1 MSRGSLLGRLSA
13 GIVALAA
20 SIPAFAQ
27 VPPEILA
34 EERNLVELGR
44 ESGFLPAA
52 AYAKLL
58 ARMDAPPDLPAARA
72 LFRDLVQFHYDH
84 ESGDDYLSGLARRL
98 QREDMRAIGWEAL
111 PDEIRVE
118 RYEFADGRVVLGTGG
133 PLSARHPELD
143 PKALLGQRLLV
154 PGIGTG
160 VGLPQWW
167 IAQTEWK
174 AQGKAAWRRP
184 RAILLKVRSEAVDDA
199 GRLLIAGEWIR
210 PGKGVV
216 EETIAL
222 ELADLGNGGTI
233 WKNEAEGLMAARPT
247 CLYPGLRR
255 GATIPGE
262 WIRELGWDRPPPV
275 PREEPAEWEAAEAVR
290 RAPGVEFP
298 LPCRPGPE
306 GRAAARRLVDG
317 GRIDLQGGDPE
328 DTLLRLRFALIYGD
342 DLPKLAVETPK
353 AFRALEDAV
362 REFLRGGP
370 AAAVLKL
377 KPDAEALMAAVK
389 RAPSFDPPPPTG
401 EIRPGLFARF
411 PEGYSC
417 WRRWPLLVVLHGQYR
432 EPAYDFGIWG
442 PLADAAGMIL
452 ICPIYGT
459 TGGTTRS
466 PQADAAVL
474 DEVAAMILRHN
485 VDPDR
490 VYLSGISMGGAM
502 TWRLGQAYPDRWA
515 ALGPEIHGPKAFAD
529 GYPFLGNVADVPLF
543 VMEGEFD
550 GLNTVYNRR
559 AAKELR
565 AAGGPFEY
573 HELRNFGHDRMT
585 WLYPMFLEFA
595 AARRRDPHPRRIDH
609 AAMNAYEGTRAWLSI
624 RSVSGGAAFGARDG
638 AFNPRKATRYLRLSF
653 TACA

>member
-1 MSRGSLLGRLSA
+1 
-13 GIVALAA
+13 
-20 SIPAFAQ
+20 
-27 VPPEILA
+27 
-34 EERNLVELGR
+34 
-44 ESGFLPAA
+44 
-52 AYAKLL
+52 
-58 ARMDAPPDLPAARA
+58 
-72 LFRDLVQFHYDH
+72 
-84 ESGDDYLSGLARRL
+84 
-98 QREDMRAIGWEAL
+98 
-111 PDEIRVE
+111 
-118 RYEFADGRVVLGTGG
+118 
-133 PLSARHPELD
+133 
-143 PKALLGQRLLV
+143 
-154 PGIGTG
+154 
-160 VGLPQWW
+160 
-167 IAQTEWK
+167 
-174 AQGKAAWRRP
+174 
-184 RAILLKVRSEAVDDA
+184 
-199 GRLLIAGEWIR
+199 
-210 PGKGVV
+210 
-216 EETIAL
+216 
-222 ELADLGNGGTI
+222 
-233 WKNEAEGLMAARPT
+233 
-247 CLYPGLRR
+247 
-255 GATIPGE
+255 
-262 WIRELGWDRPPPV
+262 
-275 PREEPAEWEAAEAVR
+275 
-290 RAPGVEFP
+290 
-298 LPCRPGPE
+298 
-306 GRAAARRLVDG
+306 
-317 GRIDLQGGDPE
+317 
-328 DTLLRLRFALIYGD
+328 
-342 DLPKLAVETPK
+342 
-353 AFRALEDAV
+353 
-362 REFLRGGP
+362 
-370 AAAVLKL
+370 
-377 KPDAEALMAAVK
+377 MAAVK

-638 AFNPRKATRYLRLSF
+638 AFNPRDLCRIRADIAESTITLTALAGKPAEVEVFHDPLLMTTPMTIVIGDRKTPWKPVFDAGKLLERVRTTGDRGQLYGGSLRVRW
-653 TACA
+653 